1 MATDMWI
8 SDHTGH
14 IGLFDVDTGAL
25 VPKTYHLVHPFAEGG
40 LHLTDIAF
48 IGDTMYGTTSNT
60 LWAIDQVNGDTASV
74 GNNYPVKGM
83 NALVGHGDELQ
94 GAAADEIY
102 NINGITAKVTDY
114 KAIGYA
120 SAGTLAWDGK
130 TLYESVIL
138 GNADALFNVTKDYVV
153 NDFRTPSGGYLN
165 DVFGLASSGSA
176 MYAVAGHDIYSVN
189 PHTAELTYLSSD
201 AASGMGPASGAAFVN
216 ENMHG

>member
-1 MATDMWI
+1 
-8 SDHTGH
+8 
-14 IGLFDVDTGAL
+14 
-25 VPKTYHLVHPFAEGG
+25 
-40 LHLTDIAF
+40 
-48 IGDTMYGTTSNT
+48 MYGTTSNT

-120 SAGTLAWDGK
+120 SAGALAWDGK

-176 MYAVAGHDIYSVN
+176 MYAV
-189 PHTAELTYLSSD
+189 
-201 AASGMGPASGAAFVN
+201 
-216 ENMHG
+216 